1 MHINFIIFMKKT
13 LLDKIIYA
21 RQCAVKVSPVFRSK
35 GRHYR
40 MILLTYG
47 PILSKD
53 ISSSQIFSERK
64 PVFLKI
70 RLELS

>member
-35 GRHYR
+35 GRHR

-47 PILSKD
+47 VILSKD